1 MEGRKSRKGGRAGRR
16 GAPGTYGFALRDY
29 NLHMVKASI
38 LADLR
43 SRLERE
49 LARPAGA
56 FVPLRVDAEIVG
68 WLDERRAAQIVALG
82 GVFEQTADGV
92 RFVSAL
98 PSPAARSD
106 AVDRVAHLLAAARE
120 LTAWRNERYAVA
132 MQRSSPPYFLLE
144 RAAARYFGVHTYA
157 VHVNG
162 LVEIAGRK
170 LMWIARRSPTKAI
183 DPGMLDNLVGGGM
196 AAGAD
201 PTSTLIKEAW
211 EEAGIPARVARR
223 ATPAA
228 TLRICRLQ
236 PDGVQR
242 ETIYAYDLVL
252 PLDFVPAGQDG
263 EVVEQ
268 RLMPLE
274 QVVQLVA
281 NRSGEDVVTADAS
294 LVITDCLLRHGV
306 IPNDAP
312 EFAALDALR
321 NPDLRL
327 ET

>member
-1 MEGRKSRKGGRAGRR
+1 
-16 GAPGTYGFALRDY
+16 
-29 NLHMVKASI
+29 MVKASI
-38 LADLR
+38 LAELR

-49 LARPAGA
+49 LARPAGG

-68 WLDERRAAQIVALG
+68 WLDEHRAARLAG
-82 GVFEQTADGV
+82 FNDVFHRAPDGI
-92 RFVSAL
+92 RFVPEL
-98 PSPAARSD
+98 LTPAARSD
-106 AVDRVAHLLAAARE
+106 AVDRIAHLLAAARE

-132 MQRSSPPYFLLE
+132 TQRSAPPCFLLE
-144 RAAARYFGVHTYA
+144 RAAARFFGIHTYA

-162 LVEIAGRK
+162 LVEVAGRK

-196 AAGAD
+196 AAGTD
-201 PTSTLIKEAW
+201 PTSTLVKEAW
-211 EEAGIPARVARR
+211 EEAGIPALLARR

-228 TLRICRLQ
+228 TLQICRLQ

-274 QVVQLVA
+274 QVAQLVA

-306 IPNDAP
+306 IPADAP

-327 ET
+327 TA